1 MNEKRKEYILES
13 LNKDNVNVVIETY
26 INFENEEYKLGRYRK
41 CYANSPYGRTLVEE
55 ELPESYRNAI
65 FEIWGDTP
73 TLEDPENPNKQ

>member
-41 CYANSPYGRTLVEE
+41 SYSNSPYGRSLIKE
-55 ELPESYRNAI
+55 ELPESYYKAI
-65 FEIWGDTP
+65 LEIWGEDT
-73 TLEDPENPNKQ
+73 TISDPENPNQ